1 MLAFEKEQ
9 NPVDL
14 EAEKD
19 KLVSRLAPYFK
30 NLQEA
35 ITAKDLDKTRQT
47 YADLN
52 NTWTRNEAVV
62 RDHSTAYYA
71 KSRRPFRSCAVALKQ
86 NLPIYQHPV
95 LL

>member
-1 MLAFEKEQ
+1 MIPKQGKNVSQALAIKGEVTKDDLTKISSALLAFEKEQ

-47 YADLN
+47 YA
-52 NTWTRNEAVV
+52 
-62 RDHSTAYYA
+62 
-71 KSRRPFRSCAVALKQ
+71 RSSIIPGRETSSGKRS
-86 NLPIYQHPV
+86 
-95 LL
+95 